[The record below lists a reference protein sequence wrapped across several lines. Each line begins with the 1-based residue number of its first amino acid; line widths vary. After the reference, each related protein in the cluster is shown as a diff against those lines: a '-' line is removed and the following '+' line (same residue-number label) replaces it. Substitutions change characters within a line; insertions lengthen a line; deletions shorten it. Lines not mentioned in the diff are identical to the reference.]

1 MQESIYIQVCLPLRL
16 PWEPWY
22 STTDGGIHVG
32 QRVAV
37 HFARRAYTAVVIS
50 VGGSPDV
57 DRVFPI
63 DYVETSM
70 PDITDKE
77 LQLWRF
83 VASYYM
89 CTLGEVH
96 KLAYPGGKRNSE
108 RITATEL
115 ERAAKKEEKLRLSL
129 ESKLAKLQTRLR
141 SRQDALGKKHSE
153 AVSERLRNE
162 AEALQEQIKAV
173 RESLDALGVNKDAPS
188 RRSRISFREKP
199 GLLLGTERT
208 AVYIKEIRVCL
219 NDGGQVLVLACEND
233 YALNLHTALKKEFG
247 DKVHLFTSETAAGER
262 RRALNAARGEE
273 ACIIVGTRSSVFL
286 PHSSLGL
293 VIVDE
298 EQDPS
303 FKQREHPPLY
313 NGRDTAAM
321 LAKIHGARLLL
332 GSACPSLESLHNCLT
347 GKYELLRNDGQMA
360 AGGVTSI
367 IDINEEKKKRGMV
380 GAFSRKALELVRR
393 LPAAATIS
401 IIRCYIDE
409 DEAESRARELLG
421 DRSFRIFTP
430 AAARKTEIYSD
441 LSLILNADVL
451 FDRNDFRADEK
462 ALQVMYAIACRCH
475 SLVVQCSS
483 SALPVYEVL
492 RQLRMC
498 HGNEFTK
505 PMLALLEERRSFK
518 LPPYTKVVD
527 VRSSGMT
534 VSREVLTK
542 DSSLPEQK
550 KRLRERWGD
559 RYVFDVDPL

>member
-1 MQESIYIQVCLPLRL
+1 MQSLSYIQVCLPLRL

-22 STTDGGIHVG
+22 STTDDGIHVG
-32 QRVAV
+32 VRVAV
-37 HFARRAYTAVVIS
+37 HFARRAYTAVVVS
-50 VGGSPDV
+50 VGGTPDV

-83 VASYYM
+83 VSSYYM
-89 CTLGEVH
+89 CTLGEVY

-108 RITATEL
+108 RVTASEL

-129 ESKLAKLQTRLR
+129 ESKLARLQTRLK
-141 SRQDALGKKHSE
+141 SKQDTLAQRHTE
-153 AVSERLRNE
+153 AVYERLRSE
-162 AEALQEQIKAV
+162 AEALQGQIEAV
-173 RESLDALGVNKDAPS
+173 RGSLEAFSVRKGAQVRRNRILFLG
-188 RRSRISFREKP
+188 KP
-199 GLLLGTERT
+199 GLLLGAERISS
-208 AVYIKEIRVCL
+208 YIKEIRSCI
-219 NDGGQVLVLACEND
+219 NDGMQVLVLACEND
-233 YALNLHTALKKEFG
+233 YALNLHTVLKKEFG
-247 DKVHLFTSETAAGER
+247 DNVRLFTSEAAAGER
-262 RRALNAARGEE
+262 RRALNAARSEDT
-273 ACIIVGTRSSVFL
+273 CIIVGTRSSIFL
-286 PHSSLGL
+286 PYSSLGL

-321 LAKIHGARLLL
+321 LAKIHAARLLL
-332 GSACPSLESLHNCLT
+332 GSACPSLESLHNCLN
-347 GKYELLRNDGQMA
+347 GKYELICNNGLQA
-360 AGGVTSI
+360 AAGVTSI
-367 IDINEEKKKRGMV
+367 IDINEEKKKRGML
-380 GAFSRKALELVRR
+380 GAFSRKALDLIRR
-393 LPAAATIS
+393 LPEGAVIS
-401 IIRCYIDE
+401 IIRCYINE
-409 DEAESRARELLG
+409 EEAESQAREFLG
-421 DRSFRIFTP
+421 DRSFRILTP
-430 AAARKTEIYSD
+430 AAARKSELRSD
-441 LSLILNADVL
+441 LSLILNADAL

-462 ALQVMYAIACRCH
+462 ALQVMFAIACRCH
-475 SLVVQCSS
+475 SLVVQCNS

-505 PMLALLEERRSFK
+505 PMLTLLEERRNFK

-527 VRSSGMT
+527 VRNGGMT

-550 KRLRERWGD
+550 KKLQERWGD
-559 RYVFDVDPL
+559 KYVFDVDPL

>member
-1 MQESIYIQVCLPLRL
+1 MQGSIYIQVCLPLKL

-22 STTDGGIHVG
+22 STTDDGIHVG
-32 QRVAV
+32 QRVVV
-37 HFARRAYTAVVIS
+37 HFARRPYTAVVTS

-57 DRVFPI
+57 EKVFPI

-70 PDITDKE
+70 PDITGKE

-83 VASYYM
+83 VSSYYM
-89 CTLGEVH
+89 CTLGEVY
-96 KLAYPGGKRNSE
+96 KLAYPSGKRNSE

-115 ERAAKKEEKLRLSL
+115 ERAAKKEEKLRQNQ
-129 ESKLAKLQTRLR
+129 ESKLSKLQTRLR
-141 SRQDALGKKHSE
+141 AKQDALGKKHSE

-162 AEALQEQIKAV
+162 AESLQAQIKAV
-173 RESLDALGVNKDAPS
+173 RESLEALGMNKAAPV
-188 RRSRISFREKP
+188 RRNRISFEEKP
-199 GLLLGTERT
+199 RLLLGNERI
-208 AVYIKEIRVCL
+208 ASYIKAIRNCL
-219 NDGGQVLVLACEND
+219 NDDGHALVLACEND

-247 DKVHLFTSETAAGER
+247 EKVHLFTSETAAGER

-286 PHSSLGL
+286 PYSALGL

-332 GSACPSLESLHNCLT
+332 GSACPSLESLHNCLN
-347 GKYELLRNDGQMA
+347 GKYELLCNDEQRTA
-360 AGGVTSI
+360 AGVTSI

-380 GAFSRKALELVRR
+380 GAFSRKALEQIRR
-393 LPAAATIS
+393 LPTDATIS
-401 IIRCYIDE
+401 IIRCYLGE
-409 DEAESRARELLG
+409 NEAEIQARELLG
-421 DRSFRIFTP
+421 DRSFRILTP
-430 AAARKTEIYSD
+430 SAARKSELHSD
-441 LSLILNADVL
+441 LSLILNAEAL
-451 FDRNDFRADEK
+451 SDRNDFRADEK
-462 ALQVMYAIACRCH
+462 ALQVMYSIACRCH
-475 SLVVQCSS
+475 SLIVQCSS

-498 HGNEFTK
+498 QGNEFTK
-505 PMLALLEERRSFK
+505 PLLTLLEERRNFK

-527 VRSSGMT
+527 VRSGGMT
-534 VSREVLTK
+534 VSREVLAK
-542 DSSLPEQK
+542 GGSLPEQK
-550 KRLRERWGD
+550 KQLRERWVD